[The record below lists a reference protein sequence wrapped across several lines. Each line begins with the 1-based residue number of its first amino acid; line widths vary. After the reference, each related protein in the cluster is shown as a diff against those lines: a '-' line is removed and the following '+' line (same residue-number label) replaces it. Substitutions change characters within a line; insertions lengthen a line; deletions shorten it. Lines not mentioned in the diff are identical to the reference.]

1 ERERARARSGDFE
14 GRARAGDRAVAGAQR
29 GAARVVEDDFFC
41 RPDTAGERDR
51 PGEDRG
57 FAVRAAGRAAER
69 DRLRARVARR
79 RVAEGVGRGQRLVE
93 GGPGGAFGLGAE
105 GERRGRRGSHGEAV
119 RGPFDACALRG
130 FEGRRRRVV
139 ERDVRRAD
147 AAGEGDGRWIRRF
160 FTRGT
165 GFRPGEGDRLRTFVF
180 GEVAELVFGRERD
193 GELRA
198 RRLFR
203 DRREREHARA
213 CVVDR
218 DRGSADAGAERHRAR
233 VARRFSTWARAGT
246 AEDDRL
252 FAAVAGRVPVYVFR
266 GDRLAEGRARGLG
279 RRRREREGGGA
290 CTRNR
295 EARARAAHGTV
306 RGAERGRAGVVEHD
320 RAAAGAGGERH
331 RGRVFGSF
339 AGRAARR
346 AAEGD
351 RLRAFVGRRRVAE
364 RVL

>member
-213 CVVDR
+213 CGVHVEAEGGACDRALRRGQRRRPGVVDR

-252 FAAVAGRVPVYVFR
+252 FAAVAGRVPVYV
-266 GDRLAEGRARGLG
+266 
-279 RRRREREGGGA
+279 
-290 CTRNR
+290 
-295 EARARAAHGTV
+295 
-306 RGAERGRAGVVEHD
+306 
-320 RAAAGAGGERH
+320 
-331 RGRVFGSF
+331 
-339 AGRAARR
+339 
-346 AAEGD
+346 
-351 RLRAFVGRRRVAE
+351 
-364 RVL
+364 